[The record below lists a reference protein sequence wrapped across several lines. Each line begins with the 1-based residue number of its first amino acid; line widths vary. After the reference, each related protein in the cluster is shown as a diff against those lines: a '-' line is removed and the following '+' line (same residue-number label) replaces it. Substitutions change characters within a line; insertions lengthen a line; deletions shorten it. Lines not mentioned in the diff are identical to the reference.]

1 MSPDEE
7 QAAWDLTDNE
17 RLVRNPAAYVTM
29 GTEVQLRASIAR
41 PLRSIVEEYQE
52 STRDVRG

>member
-17 RLVRNPAAYVTM
+17 RLVRNPAAYVTV
-29 GTEVQLRASIAR
+29 GTEVHLRASIAR
-41 PLRSIVEEYQE
+41 PLRSIVEEYKQ
-52 STRDVRG
+52 STKDVSG